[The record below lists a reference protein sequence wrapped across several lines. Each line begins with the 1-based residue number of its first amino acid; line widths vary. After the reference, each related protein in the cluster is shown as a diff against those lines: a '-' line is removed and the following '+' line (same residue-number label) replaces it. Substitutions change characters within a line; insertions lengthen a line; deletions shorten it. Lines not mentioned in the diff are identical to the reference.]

1 VTSDCGN
8 LGVTVD
14 QKTLRGD
21 QIILRLENLAA
32 KVKLQSADFSDI
44 QFRVYPAGTSYAI
57 DISEGRFSRRVVVDR
72 TTIMLLQSGSLDTI
86 LPREVRSA
94 MLTVARRAHVP
105 NPK

>member
-1 VTSDCGN
+1 VE
-8 LGVTVD
+8 

-21 QIILRLENLAA
+21 QIVLRLENLVA

-44 QFRVYPAGTSYAI
+44 QFRVYPAPMAGMSYAI

-72 TTIMLLQSGSLDTI
+72 TTAMQLQSGSLDTI

-94 MLTVARRAHVP
+94 MLTVARRAHA
-105 NPK
+105 PK